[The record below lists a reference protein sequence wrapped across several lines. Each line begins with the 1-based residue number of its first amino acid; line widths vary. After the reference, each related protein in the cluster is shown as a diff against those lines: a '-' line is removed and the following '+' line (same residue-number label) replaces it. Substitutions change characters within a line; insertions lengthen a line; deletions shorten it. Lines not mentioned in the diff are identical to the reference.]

1 MAKRKERCPYCTFR
15 DVKDKVISH
24 IERKHSELIPE
35 GYTAARVL
43 FNYINKKDHG
53 TCIVCGRETPWDDK
67 INKYKRLCGRQ
78 VCKDK
83 LREKYKK
90 NMVKVFGTY
99 NILND
104 EEQQKKM
111 LANRSISGEYRFK
124 DGTKFSY
131 VGSYEK
137 KFLEFLDQVLDFD
150 GYDIMAPGPTFEY
163 EFEGKTHKWIT
174 DFMIIPYNLVIDVK
188 DGGDNPNNR
197 TMVKYRNKQKA
208 KETMITTAQ
217 GKYSY
222 LRLTDNQFGQLLE
235 IFLALKERMDDPDN
249 SGKPL
254 FRINESVEVITEE
267 FDFDSIKNEIGSK
280 INEVMPLI
288 YKDNQQQEQ
297 PQQPAQPE
305 EQPQQQEP
313 SSEGFKFD

>member
-1 MAKRKERCPYCTFR
+1 
-15 DVKDKVISH
+15 
-24 IERKHSELIPE
+24 
-35 GYTAARVL
+35 
-43 FNYINKKDHG
+43 
-53 TCIVCGRETPWDDK
+53 
-67 INKYKRLCGRQ
+67 
-78 VCKDK
+78 
-83 LREKYKK
+83 
-90 NMVKVFGTY
+90 
-99 NILND
+99 
-104 EEQQKKM
+104 M

-124 DGTKFSY
+124 DGTKFNY

-163 EFEGKTHKWIT
+163 EFEGETHKWIT

-197 TMVKYRNKQKA
+197 SMVKYRNKQKA
-208 KETMITTAQ
+208 KETMITTSQ

-235 IFLALKERMDDPDN
+235 IFLALKERMDDPATA
-249 SGKPL
+249 GKPL
-254 FRINESVEVITEE
+254 FHINESAEIITEE
-267 FDFDSIKNEIGSK
+267 FDFNSIKDEIGSK

-288 YKDNQQQEQ
+288 YKDNQPQEQ
-297 PQQPAQPE
+297 PQQPVQPE

>member
-24 IERKHSELIPE
+24 IERKHPELIPE

-53 TCIVCGRETPWDDK
+53 TCIVCGRETPWDD
-67 INKYKRLCGRQ
+67 
-78 VCKDK
+78 
-83 LREKYKK
+83 KK

-197 TMVKYRNKQKA
+197 SMVKYRNKQKA
-208 KETMITTAQ
+208 KETMITTSK

-249 SGKPL
+249 AGKPL

-267 FDFDSIKNEIGSK
+267 FDFNSIKDK
-280 INEVMPLI
+280 IDKDIEEVVPLI
-288 YKDNQQQEQ
+288 YKDNQPQEQ
-297 PQQPAQPE
+297 PQQPE

>member
-24 IERKHSELIPE
+24 IERKHPELIPE

-104 EEQQKKM
+104 EE
-111 LANRSISGEYRFK
+111 
-124 DGTKFSY
+124 
-131 VGSYEK
+131 
-137 KFLEFLDQVLDFD
+137 FLEFLDQVLDFD
-150 GYDIMAPGPTFEY
+150 GYDIMSPGPTFEY

-197 TMVKYRNKQKA
+197 SMVKYRNKQKA

-249 SGKPL
+249 AGKPL

-267 FDFDSIKNEIGSK
+267 FDFDSIKDK
-280 INEVMPLI
+280 IDKGIEEVVPLI
-288 YKDNQQQEQ
+288 YKDKQQPQEQ
-297 PQQPAQPE
+297 PQQPE
-305 EQPQQQEP
+305 EQPQQEP

>member
-15 DVKDKVISH
+15 DTKDKVISH
-24 IERKHSELIPE
+24 IDSKHRDLIPE
-35 GYTAARVL
+35 GFSAARVL

-104 EEQQKKM
+104 EDQQKKM

-124 DGTKFSY
+124 DGTKFNY

-163 EFEGKTHKWIT
+163 EYEGQTHKWIT

-208 KETMITTAQ
+208 KETMITTSQ

-235 IFLALKERMDDPDN
+235 IFLDLKERMSDPSYD
-249 SGKPL
+249 GKPV
-254 FRINESVEVITEE
+254 FHINESVEIINEE
-267 FDFDSIKNEIGSK
+267 YNFDSIKDEIGK
-280 INEVMPLI
+280 GINEVIPLI
-288 YKDNQQQEQ
+288 YKDKQQPQEQ
-297 PQQPAQPE
+297 EPQQNTQPE
-305 EQPQQQEP
+305 QPQEP
-313 SSEGFKFD
+313 SSEGFTFD